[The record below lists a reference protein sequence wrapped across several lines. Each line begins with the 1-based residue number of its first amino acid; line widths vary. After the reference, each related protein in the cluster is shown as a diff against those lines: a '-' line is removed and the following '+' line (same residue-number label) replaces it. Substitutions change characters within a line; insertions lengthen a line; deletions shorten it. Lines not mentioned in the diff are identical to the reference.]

1 MEAAMERLE
10 SEAWPLAGG
19 ALCAFVIAVVLRD
32 ASWPVGFV
40 FVGASVAGWS
50 LAATPAAGAA
60 LGLAAWA
67 FVTGFDVVGS
77 GDLVLSGPPDAARA
91 AALVGLGALAGA
103 LGMAARG
110 SASSGTEPGWPP
122 PPEECAVRAQD
133 AAPVVGG
140 ATDAEPGPGTAPH
153 ATSTP

>member
-1 MEAAMERLE
+1 MERLE
-10 SEAWPLAGG
+10 SVAWPLAGG
-19 ALCAFVIAVVLRD
+19 VLCAFVVAVLLKD

-40 FVGASVAGWS
+40 FAGVSVAGWS

-77 GDLVLSGPPDAARA
+77 GDLVVSGPSDAARA
-91 AALVGLGALAGA
+91 AVLLGVGALAGA
-103 LGMAARG
+103 VGMAVRG
-110 SASSGTEPGWPP
+110 SAFSEIEPGWPP
-122 PPEECAVRAQD
+122 PPEECAVSAQD

-140 ATDAEPGPGTAPH
+140 ATDAEPRPGTAPH